1 MRNKKFVLNN
11 SRFQI
16 LTDSGFSD
24 FIGVTK
30 TSGLHDGVEIKTKD
44 DLVIKT
50 TNDHKIYCSDMSYKM
65 ASEFVVGDT
74 LRSDSPNGKQI
85 VESINECVLDDV
97 YDILHVYK
105 GNRFF
110 ITNSERNS
118 LNLLIFNCL
127 YIDEIAFIPNV
138 EQFYESVFPTISSSN
153 KTKVIVTSTPLGM
166 NYFYKM
172 WTEAEYGRSA
182 YVPYDVKWYEHP
194 ERDQKWYDTMCASM
208 SPTAIEQEMNCVS
221 GDTILTIDGSE
232 VSIESLY
239 NKFNKKTDN
248 IIAYVSDINICIN
261 E

>member
-1 MRNKKFVLNN
+1 METVDKSRKKFAKNN
-11 SRFQI
+11 NRFQI
-16 LTDSGFSD
+16 LTDTGFSD
-24 FIGVTK
+24 FIGVLK
-30 TSGLHDGVEIKTKD
+30 THGEFNMIEHKLDNGDS
-44 DLVIKT
+44 IKT
-50 TNDHKIYCSDMSYKM
+50 TPDHMLYDVDLNQISSGNIDDNTKLYGIDGKPVYSKGRSSYN
-65 ASEFVVGDT
+65 T
-74 LRSDSPNGKQI
+74 
-85 VESINECVLDDV
+85 NEV
-97 YDILHVYK
+97 YDILHAFK
-105 GNRFF
+105 NNRHYANG
-110 ITNSERNS
+110 I
-118 LNLLIFNCL
+118 LIKQCL

-208 SPTAIEQEMNCVS
+208 SATAIEQEMNCVG
-221 GDTILTIDGSE
+221 GDTKVTINGSD

-248 IIAYVSDINICIN
+248 VIAYVTDINIDI